1 MAASYISVPR
11 DLTKVKSKVM
21 FNLTK
26 RQLICFGMAVL
37 IGVPSFFL
45 MKTVMKTNTAV
56 MGMMVI
62 MMPFFFL
69 AMYEKNGQPLEV
81 ILNHMIQ
88 AIFKRPKIRPYK
100 TDNYYA
106 VTHWTDFTETIVN
119 QYLLSLPASNRECSR
134 KDLYQFFKFAKR
146 KRCIFTIP
154 ITDYRTREMPRVCEA
169 LTYQEQRML
178 YHKIKEDGVSFPYE
192 ALLTS
197 LCFLHAVQSMR
208 IKEIK
213 LSAVNVER
221 KVIHMKDV
229 PDIYLMPIE
238 IVLLIEYMQMRK
250 EFPNNESCQ
259 VF

>member
-26 RQLICFGMAVL
+26 RQLICFGLAAL

-45 MKTVMKTNTAV
+45 LKTVVKVNTAV

-88 AIFKRPKIRPYK
+88 AVFKRPKIRPYM

-106 VTHWTDFTETIVN
+106 
-119 QYLLSLPASNRECSR
+119 
-134 KDLYQFFKFAKR
+134 
-146 KRCIFTIP
+146 
-154 ITDYRTREMPRVCEA
+154 
-169 LTYQEQRML
+169 
-178 YHKIKEDGVSFPYE
+178 
-192 ALLTS
+192 ALLRQAKAEKEVENIVRLSQKESTGKQE
-197 LCFLHAVQSMR
+197 VQNAGRVKQGRPEGSKGNHKKR
-208 IKEIK
+208 TEK
-213 LSAVNVER
+213 
-221 KVIHMKDV
+221 
-229 PDIYLMPIE
+229 
-238 IVLLIEYMQMRK
+238 
-250 EFPNNESCQ
+250 
-259 VF
+259 

>member
-26 RQLICFGMAVL
+26 RQLICFGLAAL

-45 MKTVMKTNTAV
+45 LKTVVKVNTAV

-88 AIFKRPKIRPYK
+88 AVFKRPKIRPYM

-106 VTHWTDFTETIVN
+106 
-119 QYLLSLPASNRECSR
+119 
-134 KDLYQFFKFAKR
+134 
-146 KRCIFTIP
+146 
-154 ITDYRTREMPRVCEA
+154 
-169 LTYQEQRML
+169 
-178 YHKIKEDGVSFPYE
+178 
-192 ALLTS
+192 ALLRQAKAEKEVENIVRLSQKETTGKQE
-197 LCFLHAVQSMR
+197 VQNAGRVKQGRPEDS
-208 IKEIK
+208 KG
-213 LSAVNVER
+213 NR
-221 KVIHMKDV
+221 KKS
-229 PDIYLMPIE
+229 PE
-238 IVLLIEYMQMRK
+238 K
-250 EFPNNESCQ
+250 
-259 VF
+259 